1 MEAFFVM
8 LPFITGI
15 AGGVFMAYSG
25 LMAKQ
30 KRREMLHVERM
41 RSLELGKELP
51 PIPIEEPAGDAF
63 GNLKAAI
70 ILLFLGFAFLLGSGA
85 AEEKDMVVPA
95 LICGSLG
102 FAFLL
107 IHWIVPKAA
116 GKRTTHPPTNASG
129 IVVSHSSAS
138 TE

>member
-1 MEAFFVM
+1 VEAFFVM
-8 LPFITGI
+8 LPFVVGI
-15 AGGVFMAYSG
+15 GGGVFLAYAG

-30 KRREMLHVERM
+30 RRRELLHVERM

-51 PIPIEEPAGDAF
+51 PIPIEEPVGDAY

-70 ILLFLGFAFLLGSGA
+70 ILLFLGFAFLLGAGA
-85 AEEKDMVVPA
+85 TEEKEMAVPA
-95 LICGSLG
+95 VICGSLG

-116 GKRTTHPPTNASG
+116 GKRTTPASSSVSGVIVRDVSPPA
-129 IVVSHSSAS
+129 
-138 TE
+138 E